1 MPNKPTE
8 PFSTCNPLSAVKYR
22 HAEGVKVSM
31 TGSTAPP
38 SGEVRT
44 VVTTAQKGTLDLRYA
59 PRKPKVSD
67 KNTAH

>member
-1 MPNKPTE
+1 MPKKPTE
-8 PFSTCNPLSAVKYR
+8 PFSTCNPLSAVKYQL
-22 HAEGVKVSM
+22 AEGVKVG
-31 TGSTAPP
+31 TAGSTSPP

-44 VVTTAQKGTLDLRYA
+44 VVTSAQKGTLDLRYA